1 MCQVLAF
8 PSLPLLDIKD
18 LLLAAP
24 SASICLTHLLP
35 VLILE
40 EVAAHTLPVLTVAGS
55 SMGPSAL
62 PSRPYR
68 PLSGTLAPVVGRSLI
83 ASHGL
88 TQAGPA
94 SPGPLR
100 SHTRTNCDIRPLMSV
115 TGELMRTRRLSLEG
129 DMFILLPPPLPFRL
143 GLTSLRN
150 PRFIPL
156 QLSIPSHQLHVM
168 TDASGVGWGLV
179 SPLPLLVGVRCVS
192 TPGRHCPGG
201 TPYDSGLAFSTS
213 PQQCL
218 GTYGLFRVSSGPTQR
233 HL

>member
-1 MCQVLAF
+1 M
-8 PSLPLLDIKD
+8 PLLDIKD

-68 PLSGTLAPVVGRSLI
+68 PLSGTLAPVDGRSLI

-100 SHTRTNCDIRPLMSV
+100 FTHSN
-115 TGELMRTRRLSLEG
+115 ELRYPALDVRDG
-129 DMFILLPPPLPFRL
+129 GVDADAAPLPGGGYVHPVTPSSPVPIGSYFPAES
-143 GLTSLRN
+143 TVH
-150 PRFIPL
+150 PPAAEYT
-156 QLSIPSHQLHVM
+156 LSP
-168 TDASGVGWGLV
+168 AS
-179 SPLPLLVGVRCVS
+179 R
-192 TPGRHCPGG
+192 
-201 TPYDSGLAFSTS
+201 YD
-213 PQQCL
+213 
-218 GTYGLFRVSSGPTQR
+218 
-233 HL
+233 